1 MAEKESGAASAAT
14 ETTPMTKTTNRNG
27 LDQTDTVSQKTEVVK
42 SDWSRASQLQ
52 WLLSHCNRRELVE
65 EIQKIYPKF
74 DKTVLS
80 KAKNAES
87 YGVELCD
94 DALKHLWLTYAPE
107 EYAKRKRHSDGH
119 RNRFRISCRMD
130 AATYTELFWCTK
142 QDGYKTMQDWIMDQ
156 IQKYIKEEIKTNV
169 NQSSI

>member
-14 ETTPMTKTTNRNG
+14 ETTPKTKTTNRNG

-94 DALKHLWLTYAPE
+94 DALKHLWQTFAPE
-107 EYAKRKRHSDGH
+107 EYARRKRHSDGYRLTKRLH
-119 RNRFRISCRMD
+119 CRVDDETYEKFM
-130 AATYTELFWCTK
+130 AAVKDDGFKNANECLARLVELFTRE
-142 QDGYKTMQDWIMDQ
+142 DF
-156 IQKYIKEEIKTNV
+156 
-169 NQSSI
+169 